1 MKKNITLVLCSI
13 TMTVGCGGGGSSAN
27 PTVIEP
33 VVVNSN
39 IVTSDLFRQ
48 TVRGVSCDLF
58 NSDISDVAKF
68 KLFQLG
74 NIQSYH
80 CLQAHKSDGHPTK
93 SGDYAY
99 RFELRPEDCTWNTSH
114 NDCIN
119 DRSRTEIE
127 DDSGGINVYNKEIV
141 WDFWMYIPKQP
152 RFKPV
157 GSGHLFVSQLL
168 TMSTTGCCLNYFGFA
183 QILISSENKL
193 AVRPLNEFSFTSAA
207 DIHSTVDINA
217 IDNPYNQWINI
228 RYEIK
233 TSMYNDGYSRVKING
248 NTILN
253 ATGPNVLDKD
263 LRVMLRLGLYNGS
276 KSKATEPYNTQVIYY
291 DSITKSIK

>member
-1 MKKNITLVLCSI
+1 MKKHIAFVLFTITLI
-13 TMTVGCGGGGSSAN
+13 VGCGGGSSAS
-27 PTVIEP
+27 PSIIEP
-33 VVVNSN
+33 PIINSN
-39 IVTSDLFRQ
+39 IVTTDLFRQ

-80 CLQAHKSDGHPTK
+80 CVQAHKSDGHPTK

-127 DDSGGINVYNKEIV
+127 DDTGGINVYNKEII
-141 WDFWMYIPKQP
+141 WDFWMYIPEQP

-168 TMSTTGCCLNYFGFA
+168 TMSTTRCCLNYFGFA

-253 ATGPNVLDKD
+253 TTGPNVLDKD